1 MPAHQGFFATTP
13 TATEGT
19 VGAKLVTVYPRN
31 DGDPT
36 HHPLIQLSRPETGE
50 PLVTSEVS

>member
-13 TATEGT
+13 PATEGA